1 MQLSQTFFYNFLI
14 KIVASERNILYDL
27 MNFRVR
33 FLELWLVMLS
43 METME
48 NNLLVNGFLKY
59 FSFILYQVQNKQYII
74 HTQKEILYPYV
85 LQ

>member
-1 MQLSQTFFYNFLI
+1 M
-14 KIVASERNILYDL
+14 YDL
-27 MNFRVR
+27 SIKKSRVR

-48 NNLLVNGFLKY
+48 NNLLINGFLKY

-74 HTQKEILYPYV
+74 HTSKKKFYIRMFYNK
-85 LQ
+85 